1 MFFKKARRPTRRH
14 RPRSVTTQKSKTKS
28 RGWLKWLGR
37 LTGVGLAAAVSGASL
52 FMIVFSVVYSQLPPI
67 DSLTE
72 YKPKV
77 PLRVWSA
84 DGTLIGEYGEE
95 RRDFVRL
102 DEIPGFV
109 RNAVLAAEDNGFY
122 EHSGTYRQQAKPEKE
137 DTCSMCGNFCAIKNM
152 NRILNGEIVNIYDE

>member
-1 MFFKKARRPTRRH
+1 M
-14 RPRSVTTQKSKTKS
+14 TTQKSKTKS

-37 LTGVGLAAAVSGASL
+37 LTGLGVSGASL

-84 DGTLIGEYGEE
+84 DGTLIGYYEKHEY
-95 RRDFVRL
+95 R
-102 DEIPGFV
+102 
-109 RNAVLAAEDNGFY
+109 
-122 EHSGTYRQQAKPEKE
+122 SPETMK
-137 DTCSMCGNFCAIKNM
+137 
-152 NRILNGEIVNIYDE
+152 LYDME

>member
-84 DGTLIGEYGEE
+84 DGTLIGYYEKHEY
-95 RRDFVRL
+95 R
-102 DEIPGFV
+102 
-109 RNAVLAAEDNGFY
+109 
-122 EHSGTYRQQAKPEKE
+122 SPETMK
-137 DTCSMCGNFCAIKNM
+137 
-152 NRILNGEIVNIYDE
+152 LYDME